1 VVGHAHRR
9 RQQALQLFRGWP
21 GFGKQAG
28 RDGSALGQRDESG
41 GGVSH
46 AASYTGVYFA
56 GRKRIHCGLRPREP
70 GRLSQIPSSRSVS
83 STEALARLRDK
94 AGPTLTRAFDDA
106 LGRTEQWLEQFAAKQ
121 AEKLAEKQLDK
132 EKEKADKEK
141 ADDTAKD
148 RDTLRQGRR
157 AACEVFERK
166 WQSSVSALMIEAD
179 AKWHL
184 EGLSLVDDE
193 SLDLQLAHESFVESL
208 SKRYRAGIEAL
219 DQRLAL
225 VLGVVPMGKKMPLS
239 ADAMA
244 TAASAGIQGFDVE
257 AAIRG
262 LAFRHFEEAL
272 ETAFQ
277 PLLKDLN
284 GWLAAA
290 GVLPHLVVPDV
301 EERRR
306 PGAKAGSADEDE
318 AAEEP
323 ARLGA
328 TAPAHESAA
337 PARISPPEDRA
348 MFQTLV
354 GLLQNLNAQRQAHG
368 GIAVPAPTG
377 KPLESEQTISV
388 LDMLQ
393 REPPADVLAALSAGG
408 GSLADVLKRHV
419 AEGAQR
425 LGIDKDES
433 HLAPAEET
441 AVDLVGNL
449 FDVMARER
457 PYGEV
462 AKPLLGRMVMPF
474 TKAAVMDPEL
484 FAQPE
489 HPARKLLNTVSEAC
503 EDNLGESAQDR
514 ELLGHVEQAI
524 DQLNAQFDNDL
535 TPFESIE
542 KTLSGQMVSH
552 RRRVGLAERREAE
565 AQRGQERLELARGR
579 AADVVQQCLHGREM
593 PSAIR
598 EFLVGHWQHHLT
610 MVALRQPE
618 DSPTWREAAS
628 VARPWLDYC
637 DMASLGEPIPAER
650 LETLRPS
657 TEAALASSGVHGQAA
672 ELIFDGMRRALT
684 SWAESGGELPA
695 VEVESAAIA
704 PAESRFAPTSE
715 QRPSPES
722 LAKPVAPV
730 AGDALAAA
738 PLMKPADAK
747 VAPADALEAMLAEKQ
762 DPPTEEELA
771 EMRALP
777 MNVWLQL
784 PKSANELQ
792 VVKLSWVSGI
802 SGLMMFVNRRGARV
816 LVASPAEMA
825 LWKRQGRVLLFERN
839 APVDQAMAQVVDRLR
854 RQVSAA

>member
-1 VVGHAHRR
+1 
-9 RQQALQLFRGWP
+9 
-21 GFGKQAG
+21 
-28 RDGSALGQRDESG
+28 
-41 GGVSH
+41 
-46 AASYTGVYFA
+46 
-56 GRKRIHCGLRPREP
+56 
-70 GRLSQIPSSRSVS
+70 VS
-83 STEALARLRDK
+83 SSEALARLRDK
-94 AGPTLTRAFDDA
+94 AGPTLTRAFDEG

-121 AEKLAEKQLDK
+121 AEKLAEKQPDK
-132 EKEKADKEK
+132 EKEKADREK

-148 RDTLRQGRR
+148 RDTLRKGRR

-166 WQSSVSALMIEAD
+166 WQASVSALMIEAD
-179 AKWHL
+179 AKWNL

-193 SLDLQLAHESFVESL
+193 SLDLQLAHESFVESM
-208 SKRYRAGIEAL
+208 SRRYRAGIEAL
-219 DQRLAL
+219 DQRLSL

-262 LAFRHFEEAL
+262 LAFRHFEDAL

-306 PGAKAGSADEDE
+306 SAPKPGSGDEDD
-318 AAEEP
+318 AAEAQPRQSEH
-323 ARLGA
+323 AAGG
-328 TAPAHESAA
+328 HESAA
-337 PARISPPEDRA
+337 PVRSSAPEDRA

-354 GLLQNLNAQRQAHG
+354 GLLQNLNSQRAQT
-368 GIAVPAPTG
+368 GIAAPAPTG
-377 KPLESEQTISV
+377 KPLESVQTISV

-408 GSLADVLKRHV
+408 GSLAEVLKRQV
-419 AEGAQR
+419 AQGAQR
-425 LGIDKDES
+425 LGIDKEES

-457 PYGEV
+457 PYNEV

-503 EDNLGESAQDR
+503 EDNLGESVQER

-524 DQLNAQFDNDL
+524 EQLNAQFDNDL
-535 TPFESIE
+535 APFESIE

-579 AADVVQQCLHGREM
+579 ASDVLQQSLHGREM

-610 MVALRQPE
+610 MVALRQLE
-618 DSPTWREAAS
+618 DSPVWREAAS

-637 DMASLGEPIPAER
+637 DMASLGEPVSIGQ
-650 LETLRPS
+650 LEPLRTS

-672 ELIFDGMRRALT
+672 EVVFDGMRRALADW
-684 SWAESGGELPA
+684 SEHGSDSPAAAVVPVELPPVVPPEA
-695 VEVESAAIA
+695 RFKTTMQQLAEESAT
-704 PAESRFAPTSE
+704 E
-715 QRPSPES
+715 
-722 LAKPVAPV
+722 
-730 AGDALAAA
+730 AAA
-738 PLMKPADAK
+738 VPGQDGAAPSVVPLMQPADSK
-747 VAPADALEAMLAEKQ
+747 RPPADALEALLAEKQ
-762 DPPTEEELA
+762 DPPSEEELA

-816 LVASPAEMA
+816 LVASPAELA

>member
-1 VVGHAHRR
+1 M
-9 RQQALQLFRGWP
+9 
-21 GFGKQAG
+21 
-28 RDGSALGQRDESG
+28 SE
-41 GGVSH
+41 
-46 AASYTGVYFA
+46 
-56 GRKRIHCGLRPREP
+56 
-70 GRLSQIPSSRSVS
+70 IPSSRSVS
-83 STEALARLRDK
+83 SSEALARLRDK
-94 AGPTLTRAFDDA
+94 AGPVLTRAFDDA
-106 LGRTEQWLEQFAAKQ
+106 LGRTDQWLELFAAKQ
-121 AEKLAEKQLDK
+121 AEKLAEKQPDK
-132 EKEKADKEK
+132 DKEKADKEK

-148 RDTLRQGRR
+148 RETLRKGRR

-179 AKWHL
+179 QKWKL

-193 SLDLQLAHESFVESL
+193 SLDLQLAHESFVESI
-208 SKRYRAGIEAL
+208 SRRYRASIEAL

-225 VLGVVPMGKKMPLS
+225 VLGVVPMGKKMPMS

-244 TAASAGIQGFDVE
+244 NAASAGIQGFEVE

-277 PLLKDLN
+277 PLMKDLN

-306 PGAKAGSADEDE
+306 PSPKSASGDADGEDDADAPP
-318 AAEEP
+318 AATGP
-323 ARLGA
+323 AD
-328 TAPAHESAA
+328 TSAPV
-337 PARISPPEDRA
+337 RTGGGGGGGGGPEDRA

-354 GLLQNLNAQRQAHG
+354 GLLQNLQAQRAASQPAG
-368 GIAVPAPTG
+368 AAPAPTG
-377 KPLESEQTISV
+377 KPLESVQTISV

-393 REPPADVLAALSAGG
+393 RDTPADVLAALGSGG
-408 GSLADVLKRHV
+408 GSLAEVLKRQV
-419 AEGAQR
+419 AQGAQR

-433 HLAPAEET
+433 HLGPAEET

-503 EDNLGESAQDR
+503 EDNLGESVQER

-524 DQLNAQFDNDL
+524 EQLNAQFEQDL
-535 TPFESIE
+535 APFENIE
-542 KTLSGQMVSH
+542 KTLSGQLVSH

-579 AADVVQQCLHGREM
+579 AADVLQQSLHGREM

-610 MVALRQPE
+610 MVALRQAE
-618 DSPTWREAAS
+618 DSPAWKEAAV

-637 DMASLGEPIPAER
+637 DMASLGEPVSIQQ
-650 LETLRPS
+650 LEPLRAS

-672 ELIFDGMRRALT
+672 ELVFDGMRRAL
-684 SWAESGGELPA
+684 SDWSENGSDSPEAAVVPVELPPIVPPEA
-695 VEVESAAIA
+695 RFKTTMQQL
-704 PAESRFAPTSE
+704 AE
-715 QRPSPES
+715 
-722 LAKPVAPV
+722 
-730 AGDALAAA
+730 AAA
-738 PLMKPADAK
+738 TESVAAASQEAGAAVVEPLMTPADAK
-747 VAPADALEAMLAEKQ
+747 VAPGEELAAMMAEKQ
-762 DPPTEEELA
+762 EPPTEEELA

-825 LWKRQGRVLLFERN
+825 VWKRQGRVLLFERN

>member
-1 VVGHAHRR
+1 
-9 RQQALQLFRGWP
+9 
-21 GFGKQAG
+21 
-28 RDGSALGQRDESG
+28 
-41 GGVSH
+41 
-46 AASYTGVYFA
+46 
-56 GRKRIHCGLRPREP
+56 
-70 GRLSQIPSSRSVS
+70 
-83 STEALARLRDK
+83 
-94 AGPTLTRAFDDA
+94 
-106 LGRTEQWLEQFAAKQ
+106 
-121 AEKLAEKQLDK
+121 
-132 EKEKADKEK
+132 
-141 ADDTAKD
+141 
-148 RDTLRQGRR
+148 
-157 AACEVFERK
+157 
-166 WQSSVSALMIEAD
+166 
-179 AKWHL
+179 
-184 EGLSLVDDE
+184 
-193 SLDLQLAHESFVESL
+193 
-208 SKRYRAGIEAL
+208 
-219 DQRLAL
+219 
-225 VLGVVPMGKKMPLS
+225 
-239 ADAMA
+239 MA

-257 AAIRG
+257 PAIRG

-272 ETAFQ
+272 ETALQ

-306 PGAKAGSADEDE
+306 PSAKSGSAEDDADDPPE
-318 AAEEP
+318 TRPAAAAGGGTEP
-323 ARLGA
+323 A
-328 TAPAHESAA
+328 PA
-337 PARISPPEDRA
+337 ARAGGGPEDRA

-354 GLLQNLNAQRQAHG
+354 GLLQNLNAQRAQSQG
-368 GIAVPAPTG
+368 GVAAAPPPTG
-377 KPLESEQTISV
+377 KPLESVQTLSV

-393 REPPADVLAALSAGG
+393 REPPPDVLAALGSGG
-408 GSLADVLKRHV
+408 GSLAEVLKRQV
-419 AEGAQR
+419 AQGAQR

-433 HLAPAEET
+433 HLGPAEET

-514 ELLGHVEQAI
+514 ELLGHVEHAI
-524 DQLNAQFDNDL
+524 EQLNVQFENDL
-535 TPFESIE
+535 APFESIE

-579 AADVVQQCLHGREM
+579 ASDVLQSCLNGREM
-593 PSAIR
+593 PAPIR
-598 EFLVGHWQHHLT
+598 DFLVGHWQHHLT
-610 MVALRQPE
+610 MVALRQAE
-618 DSPTWREAAS
+618 DSPAWREAVA

-637 DMASLGEPIPAER
+637 DMASLGEPLPFAR
-650 LETLRPS
+650 LDSLRPT
-657 TEAALASSGVHGQAA
+657 TEVALASSGVHGQAA
-672 ELIFDGMRRALT
+672 DLVFDGMRRALVDW
-684 SWAESGGELPA
+684 SEHGDASPIAAVEKVELPPA
-695 VEVESAAIA
+695 VPPEARFKTTMQQLAEESAAA
-704 PAESRFAPTSE
+704 PAA
-715 QRPSPES
+715 
-722 LAKPVAPV
+722 
-730 AGDALAAA
+730 ALAVASSTGDGTAGPA
-738 PLMKPADAK
+738 PLMKPADSKRA
-747 VAPADALEAMLAEKQ
+747 APVDALQALLAEKQ

-825 LWKRQGRVLLFERN
+825 VWKRQGRLLLFERN
-839 APVDQAMAQVVDRLR
+839 APVDQAMVQVVDRLR
-854 RQVSAA
+854 RQVSSPDLVAAAG

>member
-1 VVGHAHRR
+1 
-9 RQQALQLFRGWP
+9 
-21 GFGKQAG
+21 
-28 RDGSALGQRDESG
+28 
-41 GGVSH
+41 
-46 AASYTGVYFA
+46 
-56 GRKRIHCGLRPREP
+56 
-70 GRLSQIPSSRSVS
+70 
-83 STEALARLRDK
+83 LRDK

-121 AEKLAEKQLDK
+121 ADRLNDKQADKQADKLDSKERA

-157 AACEVFERK
+157 AACEAFERK
-166 WQSSVSALMIEAD
+166 WQASVSALMMEAD
-179 AKWHL
+179 PKWKL

-193 SLDLQLAHESFVESL
+193 SLDLQLAHESFVESIAR
-208 SKRYRAGIEAL
+208 RYRAGIEAL
-219 DQRLAL
+219 DQRLSL

-244 TAASAGIQGFDVE
+244 TAASAGIQGFEVE

-306 PGAKAGSADEDE
+306 PGGKTGSADDGGDDD
-318 AAEEP
+318 AEPKPVANTNTGSET
-323 ARLGA
+323 
-328 TAPAHESAA
+328 TAPVRAGGGGGGG
-337 PARISPPEDRA
+337 PEDRA

-354 GLLQNLNAQRQAHG
+354 GLLQNLNAQRAQSQG
-368 GIAVPAPTG
+368 GAPAPTG
-377 KPLESEQTISV
+377 KPLESVQTISV

-393 REPPADVLAALSAGG
+393 REPTADVLAALSSGG
-408 GSLADVLKRHV
+408 GSLAEVLKRQV
-419 AEGAQR
+419 AQGAQR
-425 LGIDKDES
+425 LGIDKEES
-433 HLAPAEET
+433 HLGPAEET

-503 EDNLGESAQDR
+503 EDNLGESVQER

-524 DQLNAQFDNDL
+524 EQLNAQFDNDL
-535 TPFESIE
+535 APFEAIE
-542 KTLSGQMVSH
+542 KNLSGQMASH

-565 AQRGQERLELARGR
+565 AQRGQERLELARDR
-579 AADVVQQCLHGREM
+579 ASDALKSCMHGRDM
-593 PSAIR
+593 PAAIR

-610 MVALRQPE
+610 MVALRQAE
-618 DSPTWREAAS
+618 DSPAWREATS
-628 VARPWLDYC
+628 VARPWMDYC
-637 DMASLGEPIPAER
+637 DMASLGEPIPADK
-650 LETLRPS
+650 LELLRPT
-657 TEAALASSGVHGQAA
+657 TEAALGSSGVHGQAA
-672 ELIFDGMRRALT
+672 DLVFEGMRRALT
-684 SWAESGGELPA
+684 DWAEHGGEMPA
-695 VEVESAAIA
+695 AEPVQPVIT
-704 PAESRFAPTSE
+704 PAESRFASTSE
-715 QRPSPES
+715 QRPSAES
-722 LAKPVAPV
+722 LAMPAPV
-730 AGDALAAA
+730 PSQSSASA
-738 PLMKPADAK
+738 PLMKPADARV
-747 VAPADALEAMLAEKQ
+747 VAPIDALAAMIAEKQ

-825 LWKRQGRVLLFERN
+825 VWKRQGRMLLFERN

-854 RQVSAA
+854 KQVSAA

>member
-1 VVGHAHRR
+1 M
-9 RQQALQLFRGWP
+9 
-21 GFGKQAG
+21 
-28 RDGSALGQRDESG
+28 
-41 GGVSH
+41 
-46 AASYTGVYFA
+46 
-56 GRKRIHCGLRPREP
+56 
-70 GRLSQIPSSRSVS
+70 
-83 STEALARLRDK
+83 ARLREK
-94 AGPTLTRAFDDA
+94 AGPTLTRAFDDGI
-106 LGRTEQWLEQFAAKQ
+106 GRTEQWLEQFATRQAEKQNDKQ
-121 AEKLAEKQLDK
+121 AEKVPDK
-132 EKEKADKEK
+132 DRAEKEKADKEK

-157 AACEVFERK
+157 AACEAFERK
-166 WQSSVSALMIEAD
+166 WQASVSALMIEAD
-179 AKWHL
+179 AKWKL

-193 SLDLQLAHESFVESL
+193 SLDLQLAHESFVESI
-208 SKRYRAGIEAL
+208 SRRYRAGIEAL

-225 VLGVVPMGKKMPLS
+225 VLGVAPLGIKMPLS
-239 ADAMA
+239 ADVMA
-244 TAASAGIQGFDVE
+244 TAASAGIQGFEVE

-272 ETAFQ
+272 EKALQ

-284 GWLAAA
+284 GWFAAA

-306 PGAKAGSADEDE
+306 PGSKSGSADEGDEDE
-318 AAEEP
+318 ADARP
-323 ARLGA
+323 AA
-328 TAPAHESAA
+328 SAPASDTAA
-337 PARISPPEDRA
+337 PVRSGGGGPEDRA

-354 GLLQNLNAQRQAHG
+354 GLLQNLNAQRAQTQG
-368 GIAVPAPTG
+368 GAPVPTG
-377 KPLESEQTISV
+377 KPLESVQTISV

-393 REPPADVLAALSAGG
+393 RDPPADVLAALGSGG
-408 GSLADVLKRHV
+408 GSLAEVLKRQV
-419 AEGAQR
+419 SQGAQR
-425 LGIDKDES
+425 LGVDKDES

-503 EDNLGESAQDR
+503 EDNLGESVQDR

-524 DQLNAQFDNDL
+524 EQLNAQFENDL
-535 TPFESIE
+535 APFESIE
-542 KTLSGQMVSH
+542 KNLSGQLVSH

-579 AADVVQQCLHGREM
+579 AADALQQSLHGREM
-593 PSAIR
+593 PAAIR
-598 EFLVGHWQHHLT
+598 EFMVGHWQHHLT
-610 MVALRQPE
+610 MVALRQAE
-618 DSPTWREAAS
+618 DSPGWREAMSAC
-628 VARPWLDYC
+628 RPWLDYC
-637 DMASLGEPIPAER
+637 DMASLGEPVSIGQ
-650 LETLRPS
+650 LEPLRSS

-672 ELIFDGMRRALT
+672 EVVFDGMRRALVDW
-684 SWAESGGELPA
+684 SEHGSDSP
-695 VEVESAAIA
+695 VAA
-704 PAESRFAPTSE
+704 
-715 QRPSPES
+715 
-722 LAKPVAPV
+722 VAPV
-730 AGDALAAA
+730 ELPPVVPPEARFKTTMQQLAEESATGPASVASQDGGAPSVVPLMEPADSERPPANALDAL
-738 PLMKPADAK
+738 
-747 VAPADALEAMLAEKQ
+747 LAEKQ
-762 DPPTEEELA
+762 DPPSEEELA

-816 LVASPAEMA
+816 LVASPAELA
-825 LWKRQGRVLLFERN
+825 VWKRQGRVLLFERN

-854 RQVSAA
+854 KQVSAG